1 MTIDDVLTLVKA
13 GFSREEIAVMAAS
26 AEPAPAPE
34 PTPAPAP
41 APAPEPAPAPAPEPA
56 PQPEARPDMLA
67 QILERFDT
75 MTQALQASA
84 IRGTQQPPK
93 QTTDDIL
100 AEIIRP
106 ARKEG

>member
-26 AEPAPAPE
+26 AEPAPAP
-34 PTPAPAP
+34 AP
-41 APAPEPAPAPAPEPA
+41 APAPEPTPAPAPEPA